1 MNSDLINPD
10 PATAEVLSVPE
21 VLPTVALKDTV
32 VLPYSIVPLTVG
44 RETSL
49 RAVDEALA
57 GDRLVLL
64 LAQRDAQNDA
74 PGEGDLHDIG
84 CVARIMRMLKL
95 PDGTVRVLA
104 QGLARARADYL
115 SRTEPFLESRISHLE
130 EPETDIPADRFEVL
144 ARSIREGL
152 ERIGTLGR
160 QISPEV
166 MLVATS
172 LEDPVRLA
180 DLATANLGLKV
191 EDSQSVLEAI
201 DPVER
206 LELVHRLIERE
217 SAMLEMQQEISTQVR
232 GEMDRNHREF
242 FLRQQLR
249 AIQKELGDI
258 DDLDRE
264 IEELR
269 SKIDESDLPD
279 HARKEV
285 DKQLRRL
292 SGMHPDSSET
302 SVLRTWLD
310 WMAGLPWSR
319 ASVDQLELD
328 QARGV
333 LDEDHYGLDKVKER
347 ILEFLAVRR
356 LKPDGRSPILCLVGP
371 PGVGKTSLG
380 RSVARAMGRKF
391 TRTSL
396 GGVRDEAEI
405 RGHRRTYVG
414 ALPGRIIQGIS
425 QVGTC
430 NPVFMLDEVDKIG
443 ADVRGDPSSAL
454 LEVLDPEQNNAF
466 RDHYLGVDFDL
477 SRVLFIATANLTET
491 IQPAFLDRMEV
502 IRLSGYTEEEKIEIA
517 RRHLIP
523 RQIEANGLAD
533 HPVDF
538 GPATIRRLIS
548 GYTRE
553 AGLRNLEREIA
564 SVCRK
569 MAVRVASGASAPT
582 RVTPASVEKL
592 LGPARFLA
600 DRPLAEPR
608 VGVATGLAYTSVG
621 GDVLLI
627 EVLALPGKG
636 RLKITGSLGE
646 VMQESATAAMSRAR
660 LHGAAL
666 NIPPTWFDEHDLH
679 VHVPEGGVPKD
690 GPSAGVTMLCAVLST
705 ASGRPIRNDLAMT
718 GEITLRGDVLPVGG
732 IKEKVLAA
740 IRVGIH
746 DLLLPAENER
756 DLHDLPPA
764 ARRRARIR
772 FITRADEALEAAL
785 LPSAV

>member
-1 MNSDLINPD
+1 MNTDITNPD
-10 PATAEVLSVPE
+10 PEAPEVLSVPE

-74 PGEGDLHDIG
+74 PVEGDLHEVG

-115 SRTEPFLESRISHLE
+115 SRTEPYLESRISHLE
-130 EPETDIPADRFEVL
+130 ATTTDIPADRFEVL

-160 QISPEV
+160 QISPDV
-166 MLVATS
+166 MLVAAS
-172 LEDPVRLA
+172 LEDPERLA

-191 EDSQSVLEAI
+191 ET
-201 DPVER
+201 
-206 LELVHRLIERE
+206 HRPYSRRSSLWRGWSWCTGSS
-217 SAMLEMQQEISTQVR
+217 SARAPCSR
-232 GEMDRNHREF
+232 CSRRSRPRSGGEMDKNHREF

-269 SKIDESDLPD
+269 AKIDESDLPD

-310 WMAGLPWSR
+310 WMAGLPWSQ
-319 ASVDQLELD
+319 ASVDQLELQ
-328 QARGV
+328 QARTI
-333 LDEDHYGLDKVKER
+333 LDQDHYGLDKVKER

-356 LKPDGRSPILCLVGP
+356 LNPDGRSPILCLVGP

-380 RSVARAMGRKF
+380 RSVARAMGRRF

-405 RGHRRTYVG
+405 RGHRRTYIG
-414 ALPGRIIQGIS
+414 ALPGKIIQNLSKAGS
-425 QVGTC
+425 R
-430 NPVFMLDEVDKIG
+430 NAFFLLDEIDKM
-443 ADVRGDPSSAL
+443 AMDFRGDPASAL
-454 LEVLDPEQNNAF
+454 LEVLDPEQNHTFN
-466 RDHYLGVDFDL
+466 DHYLEVDFDL
-477 SRVLFIATANLTET
+477 SEVMFVATANTLN
-491 IQPAFLDRMEV
+491 IPPALLDRMEV
-502 IRLSGYTEEEKIEIA
+502 IRLSGYTEDEKINIA

-523 RQIEANGLAD
+523 RQIEANGLTE
-533 HPVDF
+533 HPADF
-538 GPATIRRLIS
+538 GSATLRRLIS

-569 MAVRVASGASAPT
+569 LAVKVASGTAVPS
-582 RVTPASVEKL
+582 RVTPRTVEKL
-592 LGPARFLA
+592 LGPVRFLS
-600 DRPLAEPR
+600 DRPLTEPR
-608 VGVATGLAYTSVG
+608 TGVATGLAYTSVG

-636 RLKITGSLGE
+636 RLKLTGSLGE

-660 LHGAAL
+660 LHGEDLGVPA
-666 NIPPTWFDEHDLH
+666 TWFDEHDLH

-690 GPSAGVTMLCAVLST
+690 GPSAGVTMLCALLSA
-705 ASGRPIRNDLAMT
+705 ASGRPVRNDLAMT
-718 GEITLRGDVLPVGG
+718 GEITLRGDILPVGG

-740 IRVGIH
+740 IRAGIK

-756 DLHDLPPA
+756 DLHDLPPS

-772 FITRADEALEAAL
+772 FIARADEALEAAL
-785 LPSAV
+785 LPEKN